1 MYHLFQFAHFKWSFR
16 RLFVISG
23 GSRGRQHT
31 ILPISRESIHTKP
44 SNFSETTTGVLRV
57 LNFLSAVGPRTS
69 VRIKGELSVD
79 TFTLIAR

>member
-1 MYHLFQFAHFKWSFR
+1 MYHLFQFAHFRSDGRFEGC
-16 RLFVISG
+16 LSLAADP
-23 GSRGRQHT
+23 GRQHT

-69 VRIKGELSVD
+69 VRIKGELSVIP
-79 TFTLIAR
+79 LH